1 MSLNLYRKFF
11 LISTLLI
18 SFTLL
23 ISGSMPETY
32 KISGMVLNKET
43 KKPIPLVE
51 VFISGSTYGSIT
63 NEQGKFELET
73 SYLPCQLIASHIAY
87 APFNQL
93 VDAESRTDLTIRLI
107 PYQYEIEEIIVESKN
122 RHKGNRGLFK
132 RDFPGRNDSLARRK
146 DNMELFKRGFL
157 GWDDIARTCTILND
171 SVLSFAW
178 DSLVFTASA
187 YQPVLIDNP
196 KLGYRIKIILK
207 NFKLIYKPEAYKRIH
222 RGRRIKPDVTDAIY
236 HIACYFHYSPY
247 SPETRREQERI
258 EKTRLSA
265 YYGSKMH
272 FLRALYSGQPKIHGF
287 EINPGVKSAPITY
300 SDIMDSWS
308 GIKIIFLDQEGYP
321 GKLIIYPEK
330 PMLISYYED
339 HTGKPIDLNLDS
351 GIHLDPQQSM
361 VTFAN
366 KKCTVRY
373 NGSTLDYSL
382 IFSGHIGDQR
392 ISNML
397 PDDYNPG
404 D

>member
-1 MSLNLYRKFF
+1 MILNVYSKYL
-11 LISTLLI
+11 LISTLLNAI
-18 SFTLL
+18 TLC
-23 ISGSMPETY
+23 ISGSMQASY

-43 KKPIPLVE
+43 NEPIPLVE

-63 NEQGKFELET
+63 NEEGKFELAT
-73 SYLPCQLIASHIAY
+73 SYFPCQLIASHVSY

-93 VDAESRTDLTIRLI
+93 VDEESRTDLTIRLI
-107 PYQYEIEEIIVESKN
+107 PYQYEIKEITVESEHRRKKN
-122 RHKGNRGLFK
+122 LELFK
-132 RDFPGRNDSLARRK
+132 RGLIGSDDSMSRRK
-146 DNMELFKRGFL
+146 DNLELFKRGFL
-157 GWDDIARTCTILND
+157 GWDDIARNCTILND
-171 SVLSFAW
+171 SVLSFTW
-178 DSLVFTASA
+178 DSLVFRASA

-222 RGRRIKPDVTDAIY
+222 RGRKIKPDVTDAIY

-247 SPETRREQERI
+247 SPETKKEQEQI
-258 EKTRLSA
+258 EKTRLRV

-272 FLRALYSGQPKIHGF
+272 FLRALYSGQPKIQGYD
-287 EINPGVKSAPITY
+287 INPGITIAPTTY
-300 SDIMDSWS
+300 SNIMDSWS

-321 GKLIIYPEK
+321 EKLMIYPEK
-330 PMLISYYED
+330 PMLISFYQD

-351 GIHLDPQQSM
+351 GIHLDPLQSM

-366 KKCTVRY
+366 KKCTIRN

-382 IFSGHIGDQR
+382 VFSGEIGDQR
-392 ISNML
+392 ISHML